1 MKTLVIGLGNPILTD
16 DGVGIYAARM
26 VREALPADTE
36 IDVIEVSVGGLTLM
50 EAMVGYERVI
60 LIDALWIP
68 DGQVGE
74 VVCFDAGDL
83 PDTLNTSSAHDVDL
97 PTALEVGER
106 LGASLPTLEHIQ
118 IVAVQIQDVLTFSES
133 PTPPVVEAIPKAAA
147 EAMALLGYQHE
158 GVFPPGHV
166 FLSGGYDD
174 FS

>member
-26 VREALPADTE
+26 VREALPADAAV
-36 IDVIEVSVGGLTLM
+36 DVIEVSVGGLTLM

-68 DGQVGE
+68 GGQVGE
-74 VVCFDAGDL
+74 VMRFEAGDL
-83 PDTLNTSSAHDVDL
+83 PDTLNTASAHDVDL
-97 PTALEVGER
+97 LTALQVGRR
-106 LGASLPTLEHIQ
+106 LGAPLPALENIQ
-118 IVAVQIQDVLTFSES
+118 IVAVQIQDVLTFGES
-133 PTPPVVEAIPKAAA
+133 PTPPVAAAIPQAAA
-147 EAMALLGYQHE
+147 QAMALLGYHQE
-158 GVFPPGHV
+158 GAFPPGHV